1 MGADLIL
8 VPTVNEKAEP
18 LTIFEWEIR
27 VQAFQNSVAIAMC
40 NRVGTEADMQFA
52 GESLVTDAYG
62 NLICKAG
69 DEEGVLYVEVDLKE
83 SSDLRNKKPYTQL
96 RRTEDYNLGLDMST
110 FFVMTA
116 KQAVREQ
123 GIPFKITMDV
133 PNAETIQAMKDTKNK
148 IGLSKGFSSVSELM
162 EDLDADD

>member
-1 MGADLIL
+1 MPKG
-8 VPTVNEKAEP
+8 V
-18 LTIFEWEIR
+18 
-27 VQAFQNSVAIAMC
+27 
-40 NRVGTEADMQFA
+40 DMSMTSATFRMD
-52 GESLVTDAYG
+52 STL
-62 NLICKAG
+62 K
-69 DEEGVLYVEVDLKE
+69 DE
-83 SSDLRNKKPYTQL
+83 LREL
-96 RRTEDYNLGLDMST
+96 LDNLGLDMST

>member
-1 MGADLIL
+1 MLKGKTVVLGVTGSIAAYNIANLASMLVKQHADVNVIMTHNATNFINPITFETLTGNKCL
-8 VPTVNEKAEP
+8 VDTFDRNFEFNVEHVALAKRADIFMVAPASANVIGKMANGIADDM
-18 LTIFEWEIR
+18 LT
-27 VQAFQNSVAIAMC
+27 
-40 NRVGTEADMQFA
+40 T
-52 GESLVTDAYG
+52 T
-62 NLICKAG
+62 
-69 DEEGVLYVEVDLKE
+69 
-83 SSDLRNKKPYTQL
+83 
-96 RRTEDYNLGLDMST
+96 
-110 FFVMTA
+110 MTA

>member
-1 MGADLIL
+1 MSMTSATFRMDSTL
-8 VPTVNEKAEP
+8 K
-18 LTIFEWEIR
+18 
-27 VQAFQNSVAIAMC
+27 
-40 NRVGTEADMQFA
+40 
-52 GESLVTDAYG
+52 
-62 NLICKAG
+62 
-69 DEEGVLYVEVDLKE
+69 DE
-83 SSDLRNKKPYTQL
+83 LREL
-96 RRTEDYNLGLDMST
+96 LDNLGLDMST

-133 PNAETIQAMKDTKNK
+133 PNAETIQAMKDTKYK

>member
-1 MGADLIL
+1 MLLL
-8 VPTVNEKAEP
+8 VFEKELNNMSMTSATFRMDSM
-18 LTIFEWEIR
+18 L
-27 VQAFQNSVAIAMC
+27 
-40 NRVGTEADMQFA
+40 
-52 GESLVTDAYG
+52 
-62 NLICKAG
+62 K
-69 DEEGVLYVEVDLKE
+69 DE
-83 SSDLRNKKPYTQL
+83 LREL
-96 RRTEDYNLGLDMST
+96 LDNLGLDMST

-133 PNAETIQAMKDTKNK
+133 PNTETIQAMKDTKNK

>member
-1 MGADLIL
+1 MLLERKFKKMVHVAQAEHFYEQDYYTPSDDGFHVFDTDIGRIGIVVCFDRHYPESIRTEALMGADLIL

-18 LTIFEWEIR
+18 LTMFEWEIR

-40 NRVGTEADMQFA
+40 NRVGTEDDMKFA

-69 DEEGVLYVEVDLKE
+69 DEEGVLYAEVDLKK

-96 RRTEDYNLGLDMST
+96 RRTEDYL
-110 FFVMTA
+110 
-116 KQAVREQ
+116 
-123 GIPFKITMDV
+123 
-133 PNAETIQAMKDTKNK
+133 
-148 IGLSKGFSSVSELM
+148 
-162 EDLDADD
+162 